1 MSKLNDKISV
11 SFVDQDDKNDSSLAN
26 QITESD

>member
-11 SFVDQDDKNDSSLAN
+11 SFVDQDDKNDSLAN